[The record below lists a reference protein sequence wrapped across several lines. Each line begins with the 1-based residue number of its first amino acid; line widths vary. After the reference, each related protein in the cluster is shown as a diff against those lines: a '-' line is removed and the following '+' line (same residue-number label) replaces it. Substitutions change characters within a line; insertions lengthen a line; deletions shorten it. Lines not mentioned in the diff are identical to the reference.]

1 MALKLTQYKTP
12 LWIDWCP
19 GCGDFG
25 ILSAL
30 QMALAELNLDP
41 YKTVLFSGIGCSG
54 KTPHYVN
61 VNGIHT
67 LHGRAIP
74 YATGLKLANPN
85 LEVIVEGGD
94 GDMLGIGAGH
104 LVATGRR
111 NVDITIIIHD
121 NGVYGLTK
129 GQASPTLKR
138 GIKTKALATP
148 NIYDSINPLVLALSV
163 GFTFVARGYAYD
175 TKHLKELIKA
185 GIQHKGAA
193 LIDVLQPCPTYN
205 DINTKEWYQPRVYK
219 LEDDKNWD
227 PIVKEPSEDEVSRK
241 LMNAIAKALE
251 WGERIPIGIF
261 YKNEFVP
268 TFEDR
273 ISERIPFYRQLPP
286 ALQVI
291 ANSDNT
297 PATNIKKLIEE
308 KLV

>member
-12 LWIDWCP
+12 LWVDWCP

-54 KTPHYVN
+54 KIPHYVN

-67 LHGRAIP
+67 LHGRAVP

-129 GQASPTLKR
+129 GQASPTLRR

-163 GFTFVARGYAYD
+163 GFTFVARGYAYE

-185 GIQHKGAA
+185 GIQHRGAA

-205 DINTKEWYQPRVYK
+205 DINTKEWYQPRIYK
-219 LEDDKNWD
+219 LEDNKEWD
-227 PIVKEPSEDEVSRK
+227 PIVREPSEDEVSKK
-241 LMNAIAKALE
+241 LINAFTKAME
-251 WGERIPIGIF
+251 WGEKIPIGIF
-261 YKNEFVP
+261 YKNEFIP

-273 ISERIPFYRQLPP
+273 ITERIPFYKQLPP
-286 ALQVI
+286 ALQMI
-291 ANSDNT
+291 ANNDNT
-297 PATNIKKLIEE
+297 PATNIKRLIEE

>member
-12 LWIDWCP
+12 LWVDWCP

-25 ILSAL
+25 ILSSL

-41 YKTVLFSGIGCSG
+41 YKTVIFSGIGCSG
-54 KTPHYVN
+54 KIPHYVN

-94 GDMLGIGAGH
+94 GDMLGIGVGH

-111 NVDITIIIHD
+111 NVDIAIIIHD

-129 GQASPTLKR
+129 GQASPTLRR

-148 NIYDSINPLVLALSV
+148 NIYDNINPLLLALSV

-185 GIQHKGAA
+185 GIQHKGTA

-205 DINTKEWYQPRVYK
+205 DINTKEWYQPRIYK
-219 LEDDKNWD
+219 LEDDKSWD
-227 PIVKEPSEDEVSRK
+227 PVVREPTETETAKK
-241 LMNAIAKALE
+241 LMNAFAKAME
-251 WGERIPIGIF
+251 WGEEIPIGIF
-261 YKNEFVP
+261 YKNEFIP

-273 ISERIPFYRQLPP
+273 IAERVKFYRQLPP
-286 ALQVI
+286 ALQMI
-291 ANSDNT
+291 ANNDNT
-297 PATNIKKLIEE
+297 PATNIRKLIEE
-308 KLV
+308 KLI

>member
-25 ILSAL
+25 ILSSL

-54 KTPHYVN
+54 KIPHYVN

-104 LVATGRR
+104 LVAAGRR

-138 GIKTKALATP
+138 GIKTKSLATP
-148 NIYDSINPLVLALSV
+148 NIYDGINPLVLALSV

-227 PIVKEPSEDEVSRK
+227 PVVREPTESEVSRK
-241 LMNAIAKALE
+241 LTNAFMKAME
-251 WGERIPIGIF
+251 WGERIPIGVF
-261 YKNEFVP
+261 YKNEFIP

-273 ISERIPFYRQLPP
+273 IAERIPFYRQLPP

-291 ANSDNT
+291 ANDDAT
-297 PATNIKKLIEE
+297 PSTNIKKLIEE

>member
-12 LWIDWCP
+12 LWVDWCP

-25 ILSAL
+25 ILSSL

-41 YKTVLFSGIGCSG
+41 YKTVIFSGIGCSG

-129 GQASPTLKR
+129 GQASPTLRR

-148 NIYDSINPLVLALSV
+148 NIYDSINPLLLALSV

-205 DINTKEWYQPRVYK
+205 DINTKEWYQPRIYK

-227 PIVKEPSEDEVSRK
+227 PIVREPTEEETAKK
-241 LMNAIAKALE
+241 LMNAISKAME
-251 WGERIPIGIF
+251 WGEKIPIGIF
-261 YKNEFVP
+261 YKNEFIP

-273 ISERIPFYRQLPP
+273 IAERIKFYKQLPP

-291 ANSDNT
+291 ANNDNT
-297 PATNIKKLIEE
+297 PATNIRKLIEE

>member
-12 LWIDWCP
+12 LWVDWCP

-25 ILSAL
+25 ILSSL

-54 KTPHYVN
+54 KIPHYVN

-129 GQASPTLKR
+129 GQASPTLRR
-138 GIKTKALATP
+138 GIKTKSLAIP
-148 NIYDSINPLVLALSV
+148 NIYDNINPLILALSV

-205 DINTKEWYQPRVYK
+205 DINTKEWYQPRIYR

-227 PIVKEPSEDEVSRK
+227 PVVREPTETETAKKLANAFLKAMEWDEK
-241 LMNAIAKALE
+241 
-251 WGERIPIGIF
+251 IPIGIF
-261 YKNEFVP
+261 YKNEYIP

-273 ISERIPFYRQLPP
+273 ITDRIKFYKQLPP
-286 ALQVI
+286 ALQII

-297 PATNIKKLIEE
+297 PATNIRKLIEE